1 MKYNKLIRDNIPE
14 IIQRKGLTPRIHKA
28 DDKEYWIK
36 LKEKLKEEVDEF
48 IKDETI
54 DEMSDIFEVITAI
67 NEVKNWNIEEI
78 IEIQKR
84 KREERGAFKKRIILD
99 EV

>member
-1 MKYNKLIRDNIPE
+1 
-14 IIQRKGLTPRIHKA
+14 
-28 DDKEYWIK
+28 
-36 LKEKLKEEVDEF
+36 
-48 IKDETI
+48 
-54 DEMSDIFEVITAI
+54 MSDIFEVITAI